1 MTSNDTNI
9 GARNPVP
16 PPASPLLRR
25 HSTAVVIA
33 VGLVGLVLG
42 AIAAFAITGLVWT
55 VRVEFP
61 PPPYPPPLSSMPGCV
76 SSPPTA
82 PTPAPGL
89 VPAPPL
95 PPLPRG

>member
-1 MTSNDTNI
+1 MTSNDTNL

-16 PPASPLLRR
+16 PAAPTRSY
-25 HSTAVVIA
+25 SMAVVVA

-42 AIAAFAITGLVWT
+42 AIAVFVITGLVWT

-76 SSPPTA
+76 SAPPAA

>member
-1 MTSNDTNI
+1 MTSNETNI

-16 PPASPLLRR
+16 PAASSATRR

-42 AIAAFAITGLVWT
+42 AIAAFAVTGLVWT

-76 SSPPTA
+76 SAPPTA
-82 PTPAPGL
+82 PATAPG